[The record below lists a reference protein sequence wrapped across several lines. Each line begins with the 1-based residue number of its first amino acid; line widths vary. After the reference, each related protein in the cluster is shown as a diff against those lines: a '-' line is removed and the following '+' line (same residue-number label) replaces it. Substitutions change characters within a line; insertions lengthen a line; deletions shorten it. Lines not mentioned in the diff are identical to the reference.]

1 MGLSLARFV
10 PILASMDPDSL
21 DQRLTVALAFYP
33 LSIRRDLLR
42 ILDLPDE
49 ERVREIGGLYQ
60 TGINP
65 GLVELLMDIE
75 EDPRIRRLMAAEL
88 RGIIRRAG

>member
-1 MGLSLARFV
+1 
-10 PILASMDPDSL
+10 MDPDSL

-33 LSIRRDLLR
+33 PSMRRDLLR

-49 ERVREIGGLYQ
+49 ERVREIGELYQ
-60 TGINP
+60 TGISP

-75 EDPRIRRLMAAEL
+75 EDPQIRRLMAAEV
-88 RGIIRRAG
+88 RGIINRAG